1 MKKILVLFILVS
13 NIASFAQNI
22 DPSQLSNRQL
32 LNYYNQAKA
41 SGMTDMEIEQ
51 AALARGY
58 TLNDINALRARLQ
71 QGASENTPGNGRDTI
86 DTQRNYVQPIE
97 PVKPEEKSPEVAPS
111 PLKIFGSSF
120 FASGSPVPFEPN
132 LRIATPKNY
141 IIGPDD
147 QLIVD
152 IYGNAAETFKLRVS
166 PEGTVKILNFAP
178 IYVNGMSIEEAT
190 ERIVGRLR
198 SAYSGLNRS
207 GTFATVT
214 LGSVRSIKVMV
225 TGEVNRPGTFT
236 VSSLSSVF
244 NVLYLAG
251 GPSEQGT
258 YRSVEIIRDGTVFK
272 KIDLYEFLVKS
283 LTKDNILLTD
293 QDIIHVPPYYERVTM
308 DGEVKR
314 PGIFEARQGETLKD
328 LLFYAGGFTSVAY
341 TASVSLLRS
350 TGREFRVESIESE
363 NFGAFDIKNGD
374 EYEIGKILNRY
385 ENRIVIDG
393 AVLRPGQYA
402 LNASTST
409 VSQLIRRAEGLR
421 EDAFMTKAILHRKQE
436 NLEPAVISFSLEN
449 LMKGSI
455 PDIPLKKDDSLS
467 IRSLGDLK
475 QEYTVSI
482 VGEVNEPGVFP
493 YSEHLTVSDL
503 IFLSRGFAEGALPY
517 RIDVSRRWQS
527 TDSMNDV
534 DATNTRIFTLSSDGA
549 TNHYQNFELKP
560 YDIVFVRKKPGYET
574 QKRVYI
580 GGEITYPGYYS
591 IIADTERLKD
601 IVSRAGGIKSE
612 GYTDGGT
619 LHRSGERVAVDLKE
633 ALQYPNRPVNL
644 LMFDGDSINIPKRLE
659 TVQISGAV
667 NNNSIVAYDERF
679 GFKRYISQG
688 GGYTDKAR
696 RTAGYVV
703 YPNGITKRVDRVL
716 FVRTYPKVQPGS
728 HIHIPFKDETQR
740 REISGGER
748 AAIISVLGTVAI
760 SLVRLITDWSQQ
772 QQ

>member
-1 MKKILVLFILVS
+1 MKKILILLILAS
-13 NIASFAQNI
+13 NVASFAQNV

-58 TLNDINALRARLQ
+58 TITDINNLRQRLQ
-71 QGASENTPGNGRDTI
+71 QTSDGDTTAGGRDTI
-86 DTQRNYVQPIE
+86 EVQRNYVKPVE
-97 PVKPEEKSPEVAPS
+97 PSRPEEKPTQAEPA

-120 FASGSPVPFEPN
+120 FVSGSQVPFEPN

-152 IYGNAAETFKLRVS
+152 IYGNATQTFKLKVS
-166 PEGTVKILNFAP
+166 PEGTVKVLNFAP
-178 IYVNGMSIEEAT
+178 VYVNGMTIEEAT
-190 ERIVGRLR
+190 ERIVGQLR
-198 SAYSGLNRS
+198 PAYSGLNRS

-214 LGSVRSIKVMV
+214 LGNVRSIKVMV

-236 VSSLSSVF
+236 VSSLSTVF

-258 YRSVEIIRDGTVFK
+258 YRSIEIIRDGVVFK

-293 QDIIHVPPYYERVTM
+293 QDIIHVPPYYERVKM
-308 DGEVKR
+308 DGQIKR
-314 PGIFEARQGETLKD
+314 PGIFEAREGETFKD
-328 LLFYAGGFTSVAY
+328 LLFYAGGFTSAAY

-350 TGREFRVESIESE
+350 TGREFRVESIESG
-363 NFGAFDIKNGD
+363 NFATFAVKNGD
-374 EYEIGKILNRY
+374 EYEVGKILTRY
-385 ENRIVIDG
+385 ENRIVVGG

-402 LNASTST
+402 LNSSTST
-409 VSQLIRRAEGLR
+409 VAQLIRRAEGLR

-436 NLEPAVISFSLEN
+436 NLEPEVISFSLDD

-455 PDIPLKKDDSLS
+455 ADIPLKKDDSLS
-467 IRSLGDLK
+467 IRSLSDLK

-482 VGEVNEPGVFP
+482 VGEVNQPGVFP

-517 RIDVSRRWQS
+517 RIDVSRRWQKAD
-527 TDSMNDV
+527 TLG
-534 DATNTRIFTLSSDGA
+534 TNETANTHIFTLSSDGK

-560 YDIVFVRKKPGYET
+560 YDIVFVRKIPGYET
-574 QKRVYI
+574 QKKVYI
-580 GGEITYPGYYS
+580 GGEVTYPGHYS

-601 IVSRAGGIKSE
+601 IVLRAGGVKPE
-612 GYTDGGT
+612 GYIEGGT
-619 LHRSGERVAVDLKE
+619 LHRNGERVAVDLRE
-633 ALQYPNRPVNL
+633 ALNYPNRPVNL

-667 NNNSIVAYDERF
+667 NNNSIVAYDSRF
-679 GFKRYISQG
+679 GFRRYIGQG
-688 GGYTDKAR
+688 GGYSDKAR
-696 RTAGYVV
+696 KTAGYVV
-703 YPNGITKRVDRVL
+703 YPNGITKRVDRIL
-716 FVRTYPKVQPGS
+716 FVRTYPKIQPGS
-728 HIHIPFKDETQR
+728 HIHIPFKDETQK

-772 QQ
+772 K